1 MSSARSLTTPSRSSS
16 TSSLQ
21 GSPRETW
28 VYRSTIGAYSD
39 DEESDYIEHWS
50 EAGEERRSSTNYDV
64 TYDSYRHSPN
74 GSVEEMEAQSCL
86 QNRAAAEVLA
96 TKQALFEDGSK
107 LRRIPG
113 FSNKEALKVHL
124 PIRRPPVLPTT
135 SASIQQTTR
144 QKGKRCDTNFGRSVM
159 VKQQFQSSSRDLFQE
174 KSLDHK
180 IAMHEELMR
189 NDRMDEFATSLD
201 RKIAMHEELTRNLKT
216 GEAQY
221 ARATFPQVELEPRP
235 AFTYRMG
242 TMMVYSIVFTSSTTL
257 HCAIFNFSLEL
268 RRFFQLDMLPFG
280 VFLLVCWTIFGLLSF
295 AGGWIGDL
303 VPDRVWLLRLA
314 ALLWAVAVFVLHM
327 AAFRATSS
335 FSFVCLSVALPC
347 ASMAHG
353 IFAPNCIVLGVDKY
367 MGANDRRRLKQYSS
381 SSSRTCTDN
390 DSEVDLA
397 NKFKDE
403 RPDDEDV
410 LTAHLNAVRKMA
422 IRKYFSR
429 CFAATLTGS
438 SCTQL
443 YFFLL
448 VDLEIPLEPSRKS
461 LMGWKGFCYMLLSSV
476 LLLSTLICF
485 MFQSRNHFQ
494 PPALSFFERKL
505 ASLEENRKRFS
516 WKAIIRV
523 FSRAFVGYALF
534 LSSLVTVVGVCS
546 ALIGLLTLP
555 DSSFNLRFA
564 AFLMVLVGWYMITTI
579 GRVQLSEKSNL
590 SKKCNDLG
598 IPLFQLQSVLLVLFF
613 LGMSAFSAFLR
624 AQLYTTLVAQ
634 TCQTR
639 LDLPGASGTLFNP
652 DALGALVSI
661 ISLLLIPISNAAK
674 FSGFKKPATDGSAA
688 IRIVSLSPSRRLS
701 IATLLYLVGIFLS
714 SVVELYRRTHVV
726 VTDPQPKCNKS
737 YSDFAV
743 AWTAP
748 HLVFLGLSDMVFR
761 VSLQEQFH
769 SIDLLTSQ
777 WPGLMQGMIEFSEM
791 IGYVAAL
798 ALTSMLS
805 SWIFRPSTSDLA
817 TVFLLM
823 TTLLA
828 FSYSSL
834 KRIAQKIDN
843 DQFKAEEGPG

>member
-1 MSSARSLTTPSRSSS
+1 
-16 TSSLQ
+16 
-21 GSPRETW
+21 
-28 VYRSTIGAYSD
+28 
-39 DEESDYIEHWS
+39 
-50 EAGEERRSSTNYDV
+50 
-64 TYDSYRHSPN
+64 
-74 GSVEEMEAQSCL
+74 
-86 QNRAAAEVLA
+86 
-96 TKQALFEDGSK
+96 
-107 LRRIPG
+107 
-113 FSNKEALKVHL
+113 
-124 PIRRPPVLPTT
+124 
-135 SASIQQTTR
+135 
-144 QKGKRCDTNFGRSVM
+144 
-159 VKQQFQSSSRDLFQE
+159 
-174 KSLDHK
+174 
-180 IAMHEELMR
+180 
-189 NDRMDEFATSLD
+189 
-201 RKIAMHEELTRNLKT
+201 
-216 GEAQY
+216 
-221 ARATFPQVELEPRP
+221 
-235 AFTYRMG
+235 
-242 TMMVYSIVFTSSTTL
+242 MMVYSIVFTSSATL

-268 RRFFQLDMLPFG
+268 RQFFQLDMLPFG
-280 VFLLVCWTIFGLLSF
+280 VFLLVCWTLLGLLSF

-303 VPDRVWLLRLA
+303 VPDRVWLLRRA
-314 ALLWAVAVFVLHM
+314 ALLWVVAVFALHM
-327 AAFRATSS
+327 AAFRAASS
-335 FSFVCLSVALPC
+335 FSFVCLNVALPC
-347 ASMAHG
+347 AFMAHG
-353 IFAPNCIVLGVDKY
+353 IFTPNCIVLGADKY
-367 MGANDRRRLKQYSS
+367 MRANGRRRLKRHFSS
-381 SSSRTCTDN
+381 SHTFTDN
-390 DSEVDLA
+390 DSEADLA
-397 NKFKDE
+397 SKFKDE
-403 RPDDEDV
+403 CPDEEDV
-410 LTAHLNAVRKMA
+410 LAAQLDAMRKMA
-422 IRKYFSR
+422 IHKYFSR
-429 CFAATLTGS
+429 CFAAALTGS

-461 LMGWKGFCYMLLSSV
+461 LMGRKGFYYMLLSSL
-476 LLLSTLICF
+476 LLLSTLTCF
-485 MFQSRNHFQ
+485 VFHSRNHFQ

-534 LSSLVTVVGVCS
+534 LSSLVTAAGVCS
-546 ALIGLLTLP
+546 ALIGLITLP

-564 AFLMVLVGWYMITTI
+564 AFLMVLVGWYMTTTI
-579 GRVQLSEKSNL
+579 GKVQLSKKSNL

-598 IPLFQLQSVLLVLFF
+598 IPLFQLQSVLLMLFF

-639 LDLPGASGTLFNP
+639 LDLPGADDTLFNP

-674 FSGFKKPATDGSAA
+674 FSGFKKSATDGSAT

-701 IATLLYLVGIFLS
+701 IAILLYLVGIFLS

-726 VTDPQPKCNKS
+726 VTDPQPGCSKA
-737 YSDFAV
+737 YSDFGV
-743 AWTAP
+743 AWTVP

-817 TVFLLM
+817 IVLLLM
-823 TTLLA
+823 ATLLA